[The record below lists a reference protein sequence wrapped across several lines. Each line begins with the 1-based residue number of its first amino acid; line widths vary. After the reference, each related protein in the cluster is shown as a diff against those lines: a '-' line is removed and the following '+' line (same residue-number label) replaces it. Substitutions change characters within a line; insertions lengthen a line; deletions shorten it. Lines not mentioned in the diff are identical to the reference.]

1 MSLAPSERRVLAE
14 IEQSLSTVD
23 PKLAARMATFARL
36 AQDDTIA
43 RWRSLSPWRLRLRR
57 VVLIAIAL
65 AIVGLF
71 IFAVLHAGASATA
84 THPSGVR

>member
-1 MSLAPSERRVLAE
+1 MSLAPSERQVLAE

-23 PKLAARMATFARL
+23 PRLAARMATFARL

-43 RWRSLSPWRLRLRR
+43 RWKSLSPWRLRLRR
-57 VVLIAIAL
+57 IVMVAIAL

-71 IFAVLHAGASATA
+71 IFAILHAGADASATTA
-84 THPSGVR
+84 PGVR

>member
-1 MSLAPSERRVLAE
+1 MSLAPSERQVLAE

-36 AQDDTIA
+36 AQGDTIA
-43 RWRSLSPWRLRLRR
+43 RWRSLSPWRLRCRR
-57 VVLIAIAL
+57 IVLVAIAL

-71 IFAVLHAGASATA
+71 IFAVLHAGAGAAATSN
-84 THPSGVR
+84 PGVR